1 MKKSV
6 LIGLIALALVL
17 VVCESNIE
25 INLSTIK
32 VATSNT
38 IRFESGLLGSK
49 NTGLLTISWRW
60 AIAKPEVGDGILIER
75 SPDNSSWVAAETIKI
90 IDTMMTYKTSDSAI
104 VKGGTKQFFK
114 LNYLNGANVQ
124 PFDTVEINF
133 LPYISFVTSATD
145 TTFGDSLPLDDTL
158 TVTFRTTKN
167 KGGVV
172 QTSYKVEIY
181 RGKVSTNVDSV
192 LNLVNPLEAKDVTT
206 GGSDSVWTCYFPV
219 GDTTKYPRWNF
230 YTIKVNLKTPI
241 VEAIPNKAL
250 TLTDNALG
258 FRALIRK

>member
-6 LIGLIALALVL
+6 FLVLIALTLVL

-38 IRFESGLLGSK
+38 IKFESGLLGSK

-75 SPDNSSWVAAETIKI
+75 SPDNSTWATAETIKI
-90 IDTMMTYKTSDSAI
+90 IDTMMTYKTSDSAV

-114 LNYLNGANVQ
+114 LNYLNGANIQ
-124 PFDTVEINF
+124 PFDTVEINL
-133 LPYISFVTSATD
+133 LPYISFVAPAVD
-145 TTFGDSLPLDDTL
+145 TLNLTNDTL

-167 KGGVV
+167 KSGVI
-172 QTSYKVEIY
+172 QTAYKVEVY
-181 RGKVSTNVDSV
+181 RGKVSTNIDSV
-192 LNLVNPLEAKDVTT
+192 LNLINPLDAKDVTT
-206 GGSDSVWTCYFPV
+206 GASDSVFTCDFPV
-219 GDTTKYPRWNF
+219 ADTTKYPHRNI

-241 VEAIPNKAL
+241 TEVIANKAL

-258 FRALIRK
+258 FRAFFRL